1 MVNMPTVKKIK
12 PPYEPEE
19 KLEYLRTLADLI
31 FSGDNKGLY
40 YALLDSLSIGIL
52 ILDKDGG
59 TIYTNHAA
67 EEFLSFSIED
77 KDEISSSP
85 ADNNKTT
92 HDLLTGVLPKLGD
105 RQETQVFQ
113 VTADKTDGS
122 EVRLEIN
129 ARNIPGHNDGLFG
142 RLILARDITI
152 EHSLQQAEKEDRVFT
167 DALVE
172 SAALLG
178 SSLNLEEVLDKILE
192 LAWRVIPHESTN
204 IMLIDGEHFHVVRAR
219 GYRTR
224 HMHDFTMALSA
235 RVDDFPSVV
244 RMVNEG
250 LPLIIPDTSQYPGW
264 KTSPEFAWLKSYMG
278 APLRVKGK
286 VVGVINLDS
295 GQAGYFKESD
305 LQHLQAFADLAAS
318 AIANANLY
326 EALEVEAAESS
337 ALFKAS
343 TALLK
348 AGGDITSLASQ
359 ITQTVH
365 RDFSTA
371 HVAILLINESTGLLE
386 QVAQAGYPSEQ
397 THLLEIHGSK
407 GLAISAIKSLKPL
420 YVKNVD
426 VDPRF
431 IRDSEL
437 TKSEYDIPFII
448 QDNVIGVLN
457 LESPELD
464 GFDDRARRIILTYA
478 KRAAAA
484 LENARLID
492 RMQKHEFQ
500 MTLINRLTQIAL
512 QTSDFKEMLVKQ
524 VNTLYETLAPDGV
537 AFFISN
543 ELLKKITNGYA
554 SARTVDATEGL
565 NRILNQKDFSMI
577 LALHPDMVNTNGMIG
592 SPDEPIEHE
601 SPLKAFMLHPLEA
614 DGVRLGSAVMGY
626 FSPRSFSEAE
636 IQFFNQVVD
645 HIALGVAKNLSILTA
660 NNRARE
666 AENLRK
672 ASATLTSTLNLQDVL
687 ERILQ
692 TAVSAIPSANHGLLL
707 LYDEKKHV
715 FKVRAQFGFA
725 NPDIFTI
732 QLHRHEGMAGLVTTK
747 KQAAIFPDISQENVA
762 TLSQTKSII
771 TSQKCWIVAP
781 LIQQEKVLGVI
792 ELAAPEPDSFNKNDL
807 NTLVSFADTVTAA
820 LHNAQLHTEIQQI
833 AITDMLTGLYNRR
846 GFQELGQRE
855 VLRSM
860 RTSAPLSLL
869 VVDVDYLK
877 QINDEIGH
885 SAGDLMI
892 KTVAECCKSTFRQMD
907 LVTRYGGDEFAI
919 LLPDTPLDHAHD
931 ASERLRRV
939 VLATGLKI
947 NETEV
952 HLSISIGLTSLTK
965 DQESIDTL
973 FDRADKALYRAK
985 KNGRNSVST

>member
-1 MVNMPTVKKIK
+1 MERMPTDKEKEHLT
-12 PPYEPEE
+12 EPDDRF
-19 KLEYLRTLADLI
+19 EYLRTLADLI
-31 FSGDNKGLY
+31 FNGDNKGLY
-40 YALLDSLSIGIL
+40 FALLDSLSIGIL
-52 ILDKDGG
+52 ILDKNGRS
-59 TIYTNHAA
+59 IYTNHAA
-67 EEFLSFSIED
+67 EEYLSFFIED
-77 KDEISSSP
+77 QDENASTQ
-85 ADNNKTT
+85 ADNQITT
-92 HDLLTGVLPKLGD
+92 PDLLTGILPKLHD
-105 RQETQVFQ
+105 RQETQIFQ
-113 VTADKTDGS
+113 VIAKKSSGS

-142 RLILARDITI
+142 RLILVRDITN
-152 EHSLQQAEKEDRVFT
+152 EHNLQLAEKEERVFI

-178 SSLNLEEVLDKILE
+178 SSLNLDEVLDKILE
-192 LAWRVIPHESTN
+192 LAERVIPHESTN
-204 IMLIDGEHFHVVRAR
+204 IMLINGEHFHVVRAR

-224 HMHDFTMALSA
+224 HMYDFTMALSA

-264 KTSPEFAWLKSYMG
+264 KTAPEFAWLKSYMG

-295 GQAGYFKESD
+295 GQEGYFKETD

-359 ITQTVH
+359 ITQTMH

-397 THLLEIHGSK
+397 THTLDIHDSK
-407 GLAISAIKSLKPL
+407 GLAISAIKSLKPV

-448 QDNVIGVLN
+448 QDKVIGVLN
-457 LESPELD
+457 LECPELD

-512 QTSDFKEMLVKQ
+512 QTSDFKEMLVQQ
-524 VNTLYETLAPDGV
+524 VTTLYETLAPDGV

-554 SARTVDATEGL
+554 FARTEDATEAL
-565 NRILNQKDFSMI
+565 NRVLNQNDSNRI

-592 SPDEPIEHE
+592 SPDELIEHE

-614 DGVRLGSAVMGY
+614 DGIKLGSAVMGY
-626 FSPRSFSEAE
+626 FSPRSFTDAE

-715 FKVRAQFGFA
+715 FKVRAQFGFT
-725 NPDIFTI
+725 NPEIFTI
-732 QLHRHEGMAGLVTTK
+732 QLHRHEGMAGVVTTK
-747 KQAAIFPDISQENVA
+747 KQAAIFPDI
-762 TLSQTKSII
+762 TLEKLTNLSRAKAII
-771 TSQKCWIVAP
+771 TSQKSWIVAP
-781 LIQQEKVLGVI
+781 LIQHEKVSGVI
-792 ELAAPEPDSFNKNDL
+792 ELAAPEPDSFNENDL

-846 GFQELGQRE
+846 GFQEMGQRE
-855 VLRSM
+855 VMRSR

-869 VVDVDYLK
+869 IVDVDFLK
-877 QINDEIGH
+877 QVNDEIGH

-892 KTVAECCKSTFRQMD
+892 KTVADCCKNTFRQMD

-919 LLPDTPLDHAHD
+919 LLPDTPLDHAHE
-931 ASERLRRV
+931 AAERLRQV
-939 VLATGLKI
+939 VMTTGLKVS
-947 NETEV
+947 ETEV
-952 HLSISIGLTSLTK
+952 HLSVSIGLTSLSK
-965 DQESIDTL
+965 DQDTVDTL

-985 KNGRNSVST
+985 QSGRNSVST